1 MVVHRTGE
9 SLRKWVR
16 VFYTDIMST
25 NCAMVIYQHFSP
37 IERGVRPGNL
47 LFPYLFII
55 CVELLADGIKAD
67 TNVKGIKTKDTEF
80 LIGQYADD
88 TFFTLDGPESSLQH
102 CLNTLELYAECSGLK
117 INIEKTKAIW
127 LGNKSNSKE
136 ILLPERKLN

>member
-1 MVVHRTGE
+1 MGKGVLYGHNEYKLCNGH
-9 SLRKWVR
+9 L
-16 VFYTDIMST
+16 ST
-25 NCAMVIYQHFSP
+25 FFP
-37 IERGVRPGNL
+37 IERGVRPGNP

-55 CVELLADGIKAD
+55 CIELLADGIKAD

>member
-1 MVVHRTGE
+1 MGKGVLYGHNEYKLCNGH
-9 SLRKWVR
+9 L
-16 VFYTDIMST
+16 ST
-25 NCAMVIYQHFSP
+25 FFP
-37 IERGVRPGNL
+37 IERGVRPGNP

-88 TFFTLDGPESSLQH
+88 TFFILDGPESSLQH